1 MPLTN
6 LFRFYYSPPAIIVPF
21 FFRSLPIP
29 TRSDYPH
36 LPVELHTNNPP
47 KGFFSYLCNDNK
59 GRKNNFNIRIIMKT
73 NIFIA
78 SLLMLCLAA
87 CGPKYK
93 TLPMDEFEAAIA
105 KPDVVVVDV
114 RTPQEFAEGHIA
126 GAINIDWKAGNFGPI
141 ADELLDDD
149 DVIALYCIHANR
161 SKKAAEMLVK
171 MGYRHV
177 VELEGGLEPWM
188 AAGKPV
194 EKAAAIPYMEADNYF
209 VRNDATLPLPA
220 KFDSQEAFDSCFGMA
235 TTMGDDGRP
244 TTIDFATQFV
254 IAVALP
260 ATDKDIELDD
270 ERLTDD
276 GSTLTLE
283 YSVERDNERNSYTQT
298 PLLLIVV
305 DRQYDRPNVT
315 LKEVAD
321 R

>member
-1 MPLTN
+1 MKPN
-6 LFRFYYSPPAIIVPF
+6 AFIV
-21 FFRSLPIP
+21 
-29 TRSDYPH
+29 
-36 LPVELHTNNPP
+36 
-47 KGFFSYLCNDNK
+47 
-59 GRKNNFNIRIIMKT
+59 
-73 NIFIA
+73 
-78 SLLMLCLAA
+78 SLLILCLAA

-93 TLPMDEFEAAIA
+93 TVSMDKFETIIA
-105 KPDVVVVDV
+105 KPDVTIVDV

-126 GAINIDWKAGNFGPI
+126 GAINIDWKAGNFAAI

-161 SKKAAEMLVK
+161 SKKAAELLTQ

-177 VELEGGLEPWM
+177 VELEGGLEPWI
-188 AAGKPV
+188 AAGKPI
-194 EKAAAIPYMEADNYF
+194 EKATLIPYVEADNYF

-220 KFDSQEAFDSCFGMA
+220 KIDSQETFDSYFGMA

-244 TTIDFATQFV
+244 TAIDFAQQFV

-276 GSTLTLE
+276 GTTLTLE
-283 YSVERDNERNSYTQT
+283 YSVERDNERNSYTQM

-305 DRQYDRPNVT
+305 DRKYERPNVT